1 MSDPDD
7 FRSAPITCV
16 QMHHSLLSLKQPYC
30 AGVQEPSG
38 PEAIAQNV
46 VALALA
52 AVLALA
58 AGNVLW
64 KLVSVC
70 WALISAA
77 ARYSFVA
84 MVLLVIAV
92 FLTG

>member
-1 MSDPDD
+1 MIAD
-7 FRSAPITCV
+7 AW
-16 QMHHSLLSLKQPYC
+16 L
-30 AGVQEPSG
+30 QEPSN

-46 VALALA
+46 LAIALA

-64 KLVSVC
+64 KLLIVC

-84 MVLLVIAV
+84 VVLLVIAV
-92 FLTG
+92 FLS